1 MQAREGIELIC
12 FDVDGTLVKHPE
24 EMVIWEVLNIRF
36 GGNREANRR
45 RYEMY
50 HSGDITYDEWV
61 ALDVGDWV
69 SAGATREEILESVA
83 EFSLVE
89 GARETVG
96 ELKQRGYQ
104 LAVISGTIDIVL
116 NTLYPGHPFE
126 DVYTNKIFFD
136 DSGKL
141 TSWQATPFDGYG
153 KPAALRQITD
163 RHDIQLARTAFV
175 GDGEN
180 DVPLLGVAGVF
191 VAYEPRSN
199 ELEAGADVVIKGDPF
214 ERLLEVFG

>member
-12 FDVDGTLVKHPE
+12 FDVDGTLVKHPDD
-24 EMVIWEVLNIRF
+24 MVIWEVLNIRF
-36 GGNREANRR
+36 GGNRGANRR

-50 HSGDITYDEWV
+50 RGGEITYDEWV

-69 SAGATREEILESVA
+69 SAGATRDEILESVA

-96 ELKQRGYQ
+96 ELKQRGFQ

-116 NTLYPGHPFE
+116 DTLYPRHPFD

-153 KPAALRQITD
+153 KPAALRRITGQ
-163 RHDIQLARTAFV
+163 RDIPLAQTAFV

-180 DVPLLGVAGVF
+180 DVPLLGVVGVF
-191 VAYEPRSN
+191 VAYEPRST

-214 ERLLEVFG
+214 ERLLEVFA